1 MIKLRDMESTCIL
14 MAPLM
19 LGIGLRTNKTALER
33 KHGLME
39 QDMKVIIDLDSS
51 MEKDTSHGQMAQVT
65 KENSRTIT

>member
-19 LGIGLRTNKTALER
+19 LGIGLRTSKMALEK